1 VVGHAGE
8 IAVGEDSPVDT
19 HRPWAVA
26 SCRHRSVYEQKNPG
40 AAAARAILAGDGC
53 LGPERCFYSTLPWLL
68 GIGIP
73 QPITSPSNL
82 EAAHRLSATAESLRP
97 SRYRLVRSQLDLGGQ
112 PVAGAAQRPSRR
124 IPLIQ
129 RSPSGG
135 GIGCACSCPRPRA
148 DTPAP
153 SLESIPAIH
162 FQRLARCCRG
172 PTQQDRRAGRTADPN
187 PQDVLTERGTGRT
200 VDVDGRPDRR
210 HVIGQRQ
217 GGGRRP
223 RTVEAT

>member
-53 LGPERCFYSTLPWLL
+53 LGPERCFYSTLPRLL

-82 EAAHRLSATAESLRP
+82 EAAHRLSATAESLRLPGTGWSAASWILVVNP
-97 SRYRLVRSQLDLGGQ
+97 SPELPSAPPAGFLSFNVA
-112 PVAGAAQRPSRR
+112 PVAVASAALAPVRGRALIHPHHLWSPFQPSTSSDWPGVVAAQLSR
-124 IPLIQ
+124 IDALGAPLI
-129 RSPSGG
+129 R
-135 GIGCACSCPRPRA
+135 
-148 DTPAP
+148 
-153 SLESIPAIH
+153 IH
-162 FQRLARCCRG
+162 
-172 PTQQDRRAGRTADPN
+172 RTS
-187 PQDVLTERGTGRT
+187 
-200 VDVDGRPDRR
+200 
-210 HVIGQRQ
+210 
-217 GGGRRP
+217 
-223 RTVEAT
+223 